1 MQVTDFTGT
10 YDYEKAEAL
19 AEVAYMRELMQE
31 GELTA
36 DQLPAYVER
45 TRAHWRKAL
54 SDPQSFADFDAHFTA
69 AVLELI

>member
-19 AEVAYMRELMQE
+19 AEIAYMRELMQE

-36 DQLPAYVER
+36 DQLPAYIER
-45 TRAHWRKAL
+45 TRADGPHL
-54 SDPQSFADFDAHFTA
+54 H
-69 AVLELI
+69 VELDGNKRGENETR